1 MGLDRRAPRNGAASR
16 IEQVPMRD
24 TAADAPGE
32 QRRGHT
38 VTQPETPLPVRV
50 WVVQR
55 QTGAFEADGEATGW
69 TDRQVHVRYLDPH
82 GRQGYAWVW
91 ASAVTRRPA
100 D

>member
-1 MGLDRRAPRNGAASR
+1 MNLKRRTPWDGNKSR

-24 TAADAPGE
+24 SATDSPE
-32 QRRGHT
+32 LQRRGHA
-38 VTQPETPLPVRV
+38 VTRPETPLPVRV
-50 WVVQR
+50 WVEQR

-69 TDRQVHVRYLDPH
+69 TDRQVHVRYIDPH